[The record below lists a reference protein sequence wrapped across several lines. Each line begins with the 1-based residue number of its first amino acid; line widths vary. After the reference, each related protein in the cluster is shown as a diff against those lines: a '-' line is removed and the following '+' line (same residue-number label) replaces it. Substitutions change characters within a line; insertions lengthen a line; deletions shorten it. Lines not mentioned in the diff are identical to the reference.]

1 MRIMYPLQSFIFQLL
16 PMPYCN
22 SGAIKHRYKSYMQKS
37 TAFINLQVTLIASIF
52 LASALPCQEALAW
65 GATGHRMISKLAIQN
80 LPDEIPAFIRTEKAT
95 EFIGELGREPDRSK
109 GSGNSHDHDLDPGHF
124 INLSDNLT
132 IANVLSID
140 PLPDTREDYDS
151 ALRLNGTNEYKVGFL
166 PYSIIDGWQ
175 QLQRDFAYWR
185 ADLAKE
191 RNATSMSEKAWFT
204 TDRELRELI
213 ILRDLGYWS
222 HFVADASQ
230 PMHVSIH
237 YDGWG
242 DYPNPLGYTSTK
254 GIHAK
259 FEGAYIASYVHPE
272 DVIMKLR
279 PARDCVCSIQLRTMA
294 YIRETHSQL
303 LPLLE
308 LDKRGA
314 FSENTS
320 AGKDFAVSRLESAV
334 SELRDMIISAW
345 RTSAESTVGYPPIP
359 LRDIESGK
367 TNPFRQMQGLD

>member
-1 MRIMYPLQSFIFQLL
+1 MQKKTTFINKQVILITGLCLVSLL
-16 PMPYCN
+16 PY
-22 SGAIKHRYKSYMQKS
+22 
-37 TAFINLQVTLIASIF
+37 
-52 LASALPCQEALAW
+52 QEALAW

-80 LPDEIPAFIRTEKAT
+80 LPTEIPLFLRTEKSA

-109 GSGNSHDHDLDPGHF
+109 GTGNSHDHDLDPGHF
-124 INLSDNLT
+124 INLSDNLNV
-132 IANVLSID
+132 ANVVSID
-140 PLPDTREDYDS
+140 PLPATREDYDS
-151 ALRLNGTNEYKVGFL
+151 ALRFNGTNEYKAGFL

-191 RNATSMSEKAWFT
+191 RSASSKTEQAWFT
-204 TDRELRELI
+204 MDRELREMI

-242 DYPNPLGYTSTK
+242 DYPNTRGYKITK
-254 GIHAK
+254 GIHAI
-259 FEGAYIASYVHPE
+259 FEGEFIASYVHPE
-272 DVIMKLR
+272 DVIMKLQ
-279 PARDCVCSIQLRTMA
+279 PTHDCGCSIQTRTMA
-294 YIRETHSQL
+294 YLRETHSQL

-308 LDKRGA
+308 LDKVGA

-320 AGKDFAVSRLESAV
+320 EGKDFAESRLASAV

-345 RTSAESTVGYPPIP
+345 RTSAESNVGYPPIS
-359 LRDIESGK
+359 LKDIESGK
-367 TNPFRQMQGLD
+367 TNPFRQMKGLD